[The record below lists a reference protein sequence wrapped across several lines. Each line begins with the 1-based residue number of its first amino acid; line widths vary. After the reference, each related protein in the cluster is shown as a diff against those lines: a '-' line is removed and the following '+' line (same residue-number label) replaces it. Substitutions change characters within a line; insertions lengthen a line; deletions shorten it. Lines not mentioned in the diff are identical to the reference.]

1 MSKESNIR
9 EIFMQNKFG
18 IKTLALLFAIGGLGV
33 GKSAMA
39 NQNVSNNSLTVDSMN
54 EAESVQHPLQAYV
67 NQLKTFSASF
77 KQVTPESELF
87 ESPVKSGVFELH
99 RPGQLVWEYQKP
111 MGQKILIDGE
121 NLWVYDQDLEQLTI
135 RPLSDVQADIPLSW
149 LLFDEKIEE
158 RFDILSAGSRNG
170 AQWYNLQPKDATYFQ
185 SIEVGL
191 KDNQMV
197 EVWMYAG
204 PDEITKVT
212 FSNIASNKALSPGAF
227 RLQVPDSTDVIG
239 QPQ

>member
-1 MSKESNIR
+1 
-9 EIFMQNKFG
+9 MQQKIA
-18 IKTLALLFAIGGLGV
+18 IKTFALVLALSGV
-33 GKSAMA
+33 SFIHSAVA
-39 NQNVSNNSLTVDSMN
+39 SQTVSNDRLAVDSLN
-54 EAESVQHPLQAYV
+54 ETETVQHPLQAYV
-67 NQLKTFSASF
+67 NQLKTFSANF

-87 ESPVKSGVFELH
+87 QSPVKTGVFELH

-158 RFDILSAGSRNG
+158 RFDILSAGTRNG
-170 AQWYNLQPKDATYFQ
+170 AQWYNLQPKEATYFQ
-185 SIEVGL
+185 SIEVAL
-191 KDNQMV
+191 KNHQMV

-204 PDEITKVT
+204 PEDITKVT
-212 FSNIASNKALSPGAF
+212 FSNIASNQTLTPDAF
-227 RLQVPDSTDVIG
+227 RLQVPESTDIIG

>member
-1 MSKESNIR
+1 
-9 EIFMQNKFG
+9 MQNKFG
-18 IKTLALLFAIGGLGV
+18 IKALALVFAIGGLNLV
-33 GKSAMA
+33 NSAIA
-39 NQNVSNNSLTVDSMN
+39 NQTVSNSSLTVGSMS
-54 EAESVQHPLQAYV
+54 ETESIQHPLQAYV
-67 NQLKTFSASF
+67 NQLKTFSAKF
-77 KQVTPESELF
+77 KQITPESELF
-87 ESPVKSGVFELH
+87 QSPVKTGVFELH

-170 AQWYNLQPKDATYFQ
+170 AQWYNLQPKEATYFQ
-185 SIEVGL
+185 SIEVAL
-191 KDNQMV
+191 KAGQMV

-204 PDEITKVT
+204 PDDITKVT
-212 FSNIASNKALSPGAF
+212 FSDIASNKALSPDAF